1 MNLTVSTFRQD
12 NCPISLF
19 LQLLWWFYLSNVSTD
34 FELIVLWVG
43 ARWMAQREFHCS
55 HELRL
60 TLRWTFR
67 DLLWAAFREPGS
79 HNCSGCWNQ
88 RHPHVKVETERNY
101 SRYASCLTHLFPLL
115 IFSRGNFGTVRR
127 ATHKETGIKYAA
139 KFLRRRRRATCW
151 IKQIQ
156 HEIAVLMLSS
166 DSKQIVKLHAVYET
180 RNEFVL
186 ILEM

>member
-1 MNLTVSTFRQD
+1 M
-12 NCPISLF
+12 
-19 LQLLWWFYLSNVSTD
+19 
-34 FELIVLWVG
+34 IVLLESTSSTHMTTG
-43 ARWMAQREFHCS
+43 
-55 HELRL
+55 
-60 TLRWTFR
+60 
-67 DLLWAAFREPGS
+67 LLVYV
-79 HNCSGCWNQ
+79 HQ
-88 RHPHVKVETERNY
+88 T
-101 SRYASCLTHLFPLL
+101 LTH
-115 IFSRGNFGTVRR
+115 FSSFTHFYRGNFGTVRR

-186 ILEM
+186 VLEM